1 MCEYWYETCEHTLPM
16 TKKQLHEAMAVL
28 RREVPHWDVP
38 VVSLIAQEDHDPY
51 RVLISTLLSLR
62 TQDQT
67 TAKASKRLF
76 ALADTPLAMVQ
87 LDRHTIELA
96 IYPVG
101 FYRTKAPQILDISQR
116 LLDEFDGRVPD
127 DIETLTTFHGVGR
140 KTANLVLAEGYGIP
154 AICVDTHVHRIS
166 NRWGY
171 LKTKDPLA
179 TEMALRKKLP
189 KEYWLEYNPSLVAL
203 GQHVC
208 KPTSPICSH
217 CPVVSWCK
225 RVGVKRS
232 R

>member
-1 MCEYWYETCEHTLPM
+1 MGGKGQRM
-16 TKKQLHEAMAVL
+16 TQKQLREAMEIL
-28 RREVPHWDVP
+28 LREVPGWDVP
-38 VVSLIAQEDHDPY
+38 VVSLIAQESKDPY

-62 TQDQT
+62 TLDQT
-67 TAKASKRLF
+67 TGPAAQRLF

-87 LDRHTIELA
+87 LDRQTIERT

-101 FYRTKAPQILDISQR
+101 FYRNKAVQVLDISQR

-127 DIETLTTFHGVGR
+127 DIDVLTTFTGVGR

-171 LKTKDPLA
+171 IRTKNPLD
-179 TEMALRKKLP
+179 TEMTLRKKLP
-189 KEYWLEYNPSLVAL
+189 RPYWLAYNPSLVAL
-203 GQHVC
+203 GQHRC
-208 KPTSPICSH
+208 KPTSPMCSQ
-217 CPVVSWCK
+217 CPVAHVCA
-225 RVGVKRS
+225 RVGVQRS

>member
-1 MCEYWYETCEHTLPM
+1 M
-16 TKKQLHEAMAVL
+16 TQKQLHEAMAIL

-38 VVSLIAQEDHDPY
+38 VVSLMAQENRDPY

-67 TAKASKRLF
+67 TAKAAQRLF
-76 ALADTPLAMVQ
+76 ALADTPQGMLT
-87 LDRHTIELA
+87 LDRETIAQA

-101 FYRTKAPQILDISQR
+101 FYRNKAVQILALSQR
-116 LLDEFDGRVPD
+116 LLEAFDGRVPD
-127 DIETLTTFHGVGR
+127 DLDTLLTFHGVGR

-171 LKTKDPLA
+171 VKTKDPLS

-189 KEYWLEYNPSLVAL
+189 RDYWIEYNPMLVAL
-203 GQHVC
+203 GQHRC
-208 KPTSPICSH
+208 KPTSPMCSQ
-217 CPVVSWCK
+217 CPVASLCK
-225 RVGVKRS
+225 RVGVQRS

>member
-1 MCEYWYETCEHTLPM
+1 MGGKGQRM
-16 TKKQLHEAMAVL
+16 TQKQLREAMEIL
-28 RREVPHWDVP
+28 LREVPGWDVP
-38 VVSLIAQEDHDPY
+38 VVSLIAQESKDPY

-62 TQDQT
+62 TLDQT
-67 TAKASKRLF
+67 TGPAAQRLF

-87 LDRHTIELA
+87 LDRQTIERT

-101 FYRTKAPQILDISQR
+101 FYRNKAVQVLDISQR

-127 DIETLTTFHGVGR
+127 DIDVLTTFTGVGR

-171 LKTKDPLA
+171 IRTKNPLD

-189 KEYWLEYNPSLVAL
+189 RPYWLAYNPSLVAL
-203 GQHVC
+203 GQHRC
-208 KPTSPICSH
+208 KPTSPMCSQ
-217 CPVVSWCK
+217 CPVAHVCA
-225 RVGVKRS
+225 RVGVQRS

>member
-1 MCEYWYETCEHTLPM
+1 M
-16 TKKQLHEAMAVL
+16 TRQQLHETMAIL
-28 RREVPHWDVP
+28 RREVPQWDVP
-38 VVSLIAQEDHDPY
+38 VVSLMAQEQREPY

-67 TAKASKRLF
+67 TAKASQRLF
-76 ALADTPLAMVQ
+76 ALADTPQTMLA
-87 LDRHTIELA
+87 LDRKTIEQA

-101 FYRTKAPQILDISQR
+101 FYRNKAVQILDISQR
-116 LLDEFDGRVPD
+116 LLDEFDGCVPD
-127 DIETLTTFHGVGR
+127 DIDTLTTFHGVGR
-140 KTANLVLAEGYGIP
+140 KTANLVLAEGYGKL

-171 LKTKDPLA
+171 VKTKDPLA

-189 KEYWLEYNPSLVAL
+189 RTYWIEYNPSLVAL

-208 KPTSPICSH
+208 KPTSPVCSQ
-217 CPVVSWCK
+217 CPVAPFCK
-225 RVGVKRS
+225 RVGVQRS

>member
-1 MCEYWYETCEHTLPM
+1 M
-16 TKKQLHEAMAVL
+16 
-28 RREVPHWDVP
+28 
-38 VVSLIAQEDHDPY
+38 AQEKREPY

-67 TAKASKRLF
+67 TAKASQRLF
-76 ALADTPLAMVQ
+76 ALADTPQAMLT
-87 LDRHTIELA
+87 LDRQTIERA

-101 FYRTKAPQILDISQR
+101 FYRNKAAQILDISQR
-116 LLDEFDGRVPD
+116 LLDEFGGHVPD
-127 DIETLTTFHGVGR
+127 DIDVLTTFHGVGR

-171 LKTKDPLA
+171 VKTKDPFT

-189 KEYWLEYNPSLVAL
+189 REYWIEYNPTLVAL
-203 GQHVC
+203 GQQFC
-208 KPTSPICSH
+208 KPTSPMCSA
-217 CPVVSWCK
+217 CPVVQFCK
-225 RVGVKRS
+225 RVGVQRS